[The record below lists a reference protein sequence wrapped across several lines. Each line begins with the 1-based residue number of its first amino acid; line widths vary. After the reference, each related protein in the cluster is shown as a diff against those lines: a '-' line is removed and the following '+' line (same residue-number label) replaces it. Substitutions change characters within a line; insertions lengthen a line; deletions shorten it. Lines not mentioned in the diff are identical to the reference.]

1 MFRSRECTLISG
13 AKEERR
19 VVYVLHI
26 SRSGKGGRDFWD
38 ESSENQRKQI
48 SVMRCCRCL
57 CSSTSSASS
66 VLSRR
71 RRRAYDSSERG
82 QQNHAERK
90 LEKDDAT
97 RRRTAV
103 LVSSSHNHHESTSE
117 FDVYIEDTDHYAVV
131 YYANYF
137 RFCARAFENML
148 LEMRND
154 DATTLTTTEDLG
166 EERGEFY
173 DDDDEFGAWWCDHIE
188 EAKYVSP
195 AILGDRIRVESIV
208 IAENISDD
216 EREKS
221 WVVNH
226 SMRKMGGDDD
236 DDDEDATTVSF
247 TCRLRYRSRRGG
259 RKSSNWYRES
269 SDSASS
275 SGSGSSSSRSETD
288 RRRATNIR
296 FFASELNH
304 RSVWHVDVLRW
315 FERNRTDLIGGPKA
329 LESLKSE
336 DECVVVVSSIS
347 NVTIFTDVIEDMIV
361 QSSRGAHPSSLLS
374 FSSVRFLRRDVQC
387 EFDQRVVGL
396 ADGPNDDLRVVASGK
411 ITCTVL
417 KRENMHP
424 RKSPQALKERL
435 LVA

>member
-1 MFRSRECTLISG
+1 MRSRCS
-13 AKEERR
+13 
-19 VVYVLHI
+19 
-26 SRSGKGGRDFWD
+26 
-38 ESSENQRKQI
+38 
-48 SVMRCCRCL
+48 CRCL
-57 CSSTSSASS
+57 CSSSISASS
-66 VLSRR
+66 VLPRR
-71 RRRAYDSSERG
+71 RRTRRTNCEER

-90 LEKDDAT
+90 LKKNDAT

-103 LVSSSHNHHESTSE
+103 LVSSSTNHHESSSE

-329 LESLKSE
+329 LESLKYE

-396 ADGPNDDLRVVASGK
+396 ADAPNDDLRVVASGK

-417 KRENMHP
+417 KRENMRP

>member
-1 MFRSRECTLISG
+1 MRSRCS
-13 AKEERR
+13 
-19 VVYVLHI
+19 
-26 SRSGKGGRDFWD
+26 
-38 ESSENQRKQI
+38 
-48 SVMRCCRCL
+48 CRCL
-57 CSSTSSASS
+57 CSSSISASS
-66 VLSRR
+66 VLPRR
-71 RRRAYDSSERG
+71 RRTRRTNCEER
-82 QQNHAERK
+82 QQSHAERK
-90 LEKDDAT
+90 LKKNDAT

-103 LVSSSHNHHESTSE
+103 LVSSSTNHHESSSE

-396 ADGPNDDLRVVASGK
+396 ADAPNDDLRVVASGK

-417 KRENMHP
+417 KRENMRP

>member
-1 MFRSRECTLISG
+1 M
-13 AKEERR
+13 
-19 VVYVLHI
+19 
-26 SRSGKGGRDFWD
+26 
-38 ESSENQRKQI
+38 
-48 SVMRCCRCL
+48 RCL
-57 CSSTSSASS
+57 CSGSGVASS

-71 RRRAYDSSERG
+71 RRRRRANDAEERG
-82 QQNHAERK
+82 QRDHAERK
-90 LEKDDAT
+90 LKKDDAT

-103 LVSSSHNHHESTSE
+103 LVSSSHNDHESTSD

-154 DATTLTTTEDLG
+154 NATTLTTREDLG

-173 DDDDEFGAWWCDHIE
+173 DDEDDEFGAWWCDHIE

-195 AILGDRIRVESIV
+195 AILGDRIRVESTV

-221 WVVNH
+221 WVVKH
-226 SMRKMGGDDD
+226 LIRKMGGDDD
-236 DDDEDATTVSF
+236 DDDDDATTVSF
-247 TCRLRYRSRRGG
+247 TCQSRYRSRRGG

-269 SDSASS
+269 SDSA
-275 SGSGSSSSRSETD
+275 SSSRSETD

-396 ADGPNDDLRVVASGK
+396 ADAPNDDLRVVASGK

-417 KRENMHP
+417 KRENMRP
-424 RKSPQALKERL
+424 RKSPRALKERL

>member
-1 MFRSRECTLISG
+1 M
-13 AKEERR
+13 
-19 VVYVLHI
+19 
-26 SRSGKGGRDFWD
+26 
-38 ESSENQRKQI
+38 
-48 SVMRCCRCL
+48 
-57 CSSTSSASS
+57 
-66 VLSRR
+66 
-71 RRRAYDSSERG
+71 
-82 QQNHAERK
+82 ERK
-90 LEKDDAT
+90 LKKDDAT

-103 LVSSSHNHHESTSE
+103 LVLSSTNHHESSSE

-154 DATTLTTTEDLG
+154 DATTLTREEEG

-173 DDDDEFGAWWCDHIE
+173 DDEFGAWWCDHIE

-221 WVVNH
+221 WVVEH
-226 SMRKMGGDDD
+226 SIRKMMGGDDD
-236 DDDEDATTVSF
+236 DDDDDDDATTVSF

-259 RKSSNWYRES
+259 RKSSNRDRES

-275 SGSGSSSSRSETD
+275 SGSGSGSSSRSETD
-288 RRRATNIR
+288 IRRRATNIR

-347 NVTIFTDVIEDMIV
+347 NVTIFTDVIEDIIV

-396 ADGPNDDLRVVASGK
+396 ADAPNDDRVLASGK

-417 KRENMHP
+417 KRENMRP
-424 RKSPQALKERL
+424 RKSPQELKERL
-435 LVA
+435 LLVA

>member
-1 MFRSRECTLISG
+1 MLKKRDVWCIYYASR
-13 AKEERR
+13 
-19 VVYVLHI
+19 
-26 SRSGKGGRDFWD
+26 RSGKGGRDFWD
-38 ESSENQRKQI
+38 NKSSDETQRKQI
-48 SVMRCCRCL
+48 SVMRCL
-57 CSSTSSASS
+57 CSGSGVASS

-71 RRRAYDSSERG
+71 RRRRANDAEERG
-82 QQNHAERK
+82 QRDHAERK
-90 LEKDDAT
+90 LRKDDAT

-103 LVSSSHNHHESTSE
+103 LVSSSRNESTSD

-154 DATTLTTTEDLG
+154 DATTLTTREDLG

-195 AILGDRIRVESIV
+195 AILGDRIRVESTV

-221 WVVNH
+221 WVVKH
-226 SMRKMGGDDD
+226 LIRKMGGDDD
-236 DDDEDATTVSF
+236 DDDDFATTTVSF
-247 TCRLRYRSRRGG
+247 TCQSRYRSRRGG
-259 RKSSNWYRES
+259 RKSSNWDRES

-275 SGSGSSSSRSETD
+275 SGSGSSSSSSRSETD

-396 ADGPNDDLRVVASGK
+396 ADAPNDDLRVVASGK

-417 KRENMHP
+417 KRENMRP
-424 RKSPQALKERL
+424 RKSPRALKERL

>member
-1 MFRSRECTLISG
+1 M
-13 AKEERR
+13 
-19 VVYVLHI
+19 
-26 SRSGKGGRDFWD
+26 GKGEIFGTKAVKT
-38 ESSENQRKQI
+38 NLKQI

-57 CSSTSSASS
+57 CSSGSVASS

-71 RRRAYDSSERG
+71 RRRANDSSERG

-90 LEKDDAT
+90 LKKDDAT

-103 LVSSSHNHHESTSE
+103 LVSSSHNYHESTSD

-154 DATTLTTTEDLG
+154 DATTLTTREDLG

-195 AILGDRIRVESIV
+195 AILGDRIRVESTV

-221 WVVNH
+221 WVVKH
-226 SMRKMGGDDD
+226 LIRKMGGDDD
-236 DDDEDATTVSF
+236 DDDDFATTVSF
-247 TCRLRYRSRRGG
+247 TCQSRYRSRRGG
-259 RKSSNWYRES
+259 RKSSNWDRES

-275 SGSGSSSSRSETD
+275 SGSGGSSSSRSETD

-396 ADGPNDDLRVVASGK
+396 ADAPNDDLRVVASGK

-417 KRENMHP
+417 KRENMRP
-424 RKSPQALKERL
+424 RKSPRALKERL

>member
-1 MFRSRECTLISG
+1 M
-13 AKEERR
+13 
-19 VVYVLHI
+19 
-26 SRSGKGGRDFWD
+26 
-38 ESSENQRKQI
+38 
-48 SVMRCCRCL
+48 
-57 CSSTSSASS
+57 
-66 VLSRR
+66 
-71 RRRAYDSSERG
+71 
-82 QQNHAERK
+82 
-90 LEKDDAT
+90 
-97 RRRTAV
+97 
-103 LVSSSHNHHESTSE
+103 LVSSSHNDHESTSD

-154 DATTLTTTEDLG
+154 DATTLTTREDLG

-195 AILGDRIRVESIV
+195 AILGDRIRVESTV

-221 WVVNH
+221 WVVKH
-226 SMRKMGGDDD
+226 LIRKMGGDDD
-236 DDDEDATTVSF
+236 DDDDDDATTVSF
-247 TCRLRYRSRRGG
+247 TCQSRYRSRRGG

-275 SGSGSSSSRSETD
+275 SGSGGSSSSRSETD

-396 ADGPNDDLRVVASGK
+396 ADAPNDDLRVVASGK

-417 KRENMHP
+417 KRENMRP
-424 RKSPQALKERL
+424 RKSPRALKERL

>member
-1 MFRSRECTLISG
+1 MRSRCS
-13 AKEERR
+13 
-19 VVYVLHI
+19 
-26 SRSGKGGRDFWD
+26 
-38 ESSENQRKQI
+38 
-48 SVMRCCRCL
+48 CRCL
-57 CSSTSSASS
+57 CSSSISASS
-66 VLSRR
+66 VLPRR
-71 RRRAYDSSERG
+71 RRTRRTNCEER

-90 LEKDDAT
+90 LKKNDAT

-103 LVSSSHNHHESTSE
+103 LVSSSTNHHESSSE

-137 RFCARAFENML
+137 RFCARAFEIML

-396 ADGPNDDLRVVASGK
+396 ADAPNDDLRVVASGK

-417 KRENMHP
+417 KRENMRP

>member
-1 MFRSRECTLISG
+1 M
-13 AKEERR
+13 
-19 VVYVLHI
+19 
-26 SRSGKGGRDFWD
+26 
-38 ESSENQRKQI
+38 
-48 SVMRCCRCL
+48 RCL
-57 CSSTSSASS
+57 CSSSGVASS

-71 RRRAYDSSERG
+71 RRRRRANDAEERG
-82 QQNHAERK
+82 QRDHAERK
-90 LEKDDAT
+90 LKKDDAT

-103 LVSSSHNHHESTSE
+103 LVSSSHNHHESSSD

-154 DATTLTTTEDLG
+154 NATTLTTREDLG

-195 AILGDRIRVESIV
+195 AILGDRIRVESTVIV
-208 IAENISDD
+208 ENISDD

-221 WVVNH
+221 WVVDH
-226 SMRKMGGDDD
+226 SIRKMGGDDD
-236 DDDEDATTVSF
+236 DDDDDDDDATTTVSF

-259 RKSSNWYRES
+259 RKSSNWDRES

-315 FERNRTDLIGGPKA
+315 FERNRTDLIGGPKV

-396 ADGPNDDLRVVASGK
+396 SDGPIDDLRVVASGK

-417 KRENMHP
+417 KRENMRP

>member
-1 MFRSRECTLISG
+1 MLKKRDALCIYYASR
-13 AKEERR
+13 
-19 VVYVLHI
+19 
-26 SRSGKGGRDFWD
+26 RSGKKGRDFWD
-38 ESSENQRKQI
+38 ESSDETQRKQI
-48 SVMRCCRCL
+48 SVMRCL
-57 CSSTSSASS
+57 CSSSGVASS

-71 RRRAYDSSERG
+71 RRRRANDAEERG
-82 QQNHAERK
+82 QRDHAERK
-90 LEKDDAT
+90 LKKDDAT

-103 LVSSSHNHHESTSE
+103 LVSSSRNDHESTSD

-154 DATTLTTTEDLG
+154 DATTLTTREDLG

-396 ADGPNDDLRVVASGK
+396 ADAPNDDLRVVASGK

-417 KRENMHP
+417 KRENMRP
-424 RKSPQALKERL
+424 RKSPRALKERL

>member
-1 MFRSRECTLISG
+1 M
-13 AKEERR
+13 
-19 VVYVLHI
+19 
-26 SRSGKGGRDFWD
+26 
-38 ESSENQRKQI
+38 
-48 SVMRCCRCL
+48 
-57 CSSTSSASS
+57 
-66 VLSRR
+66 
-71 RRRAYDSSERG
+71 
-82 QQNHAERK
+82 
-90 LEKDDAT
+90 
-97 RRRTAV
+97 
-103 LVSSSHNHHESTSE
+103 LVSSSHNDHESTSD

-154 DATTLTTTEDLG
+154 DATTLTTREDLG

-195 AILGDRIRVESIV
+195 AILGDRIRVESTV

-221 WVVNH
+221 WVVKH
-226 SMRKMGGDDD
+226 LIRKMGGDDD
-236 DDDEDATTVSF
+236 DDDDFATPVSF
-247 TCRLRYRSRRGG
+247 TCQSRYRSRRGG

-275 SGSGSSSSRSETD
+275 SGSGGSSSSSSRSETD

-396 ADGPNDDLRVVASGK
+396 ADAPNDDLRVVASGK

-417 KRENMHP
+417 KRENMRP
-424 RKSPQALKERL
+424 RKSPRALKERL

>member
-1 MFRSRECTLISG
+1 M
-13 AKEERR
+13 
-19 VVYVLHI
+19 
-26 SRSGKGGRDFWD
+26 GKKGEIFGTKAVKT
-38 ESSENQRKQI
+38 NLKQI

-57 CSSTSSASS
+57 CSSSSVASS

-71 RRRAYDSSERG
+71 RRRANDSSERG

-90 LEKDDAT
+90 LKKDDAT

-103 LVSSSHNHHESTSE
+103 LVSSSHNYHESTSD

-154 DATTLTTTEDLG
+154 DATTLTTREDLG

-195 AILGDRIRVESIV
+195 AILGDRIRVESTV

-221 WVVNH
+221 WVVKH
-226 SMRKMGGDDD
+226 LIRKMGGDDD
-236 DDDEDATTVSF
+236 DDDDDATTVSF
-247 TCRLRYRSRRGG
+247 TCQSRYRSRRGG

-275 SGSGSSSSRSETD
+275 SGSGGSSSSRSETD

-315 FERNRTDLIGGPKA
+315 FERNRTDLIGGPKV

-336 DECVVVVSSIS
+336 DECGVVVSSIS

-396 ADGPNDDLRVVASGK
+396 ADAPNDDLRVVASGK

-417 KRENMHP
+417 KRENMRP
-424 RKSPQALKERL
+424 RKSPRALKERL

>member
-1 MFRSRECTLISG
+1 M
-13 AKEERR
+13 
-19 VVYVLHI
+19 
-26 SRSGKGGRDFWD
+26 
-38 ESSENQRKQI
+38 
-48 SVMRCCRCL
+48 
-57 CSSTSSASS
+57 
-66 VLSRR
+66 
-71 RRRAYDSSERG
+71 
-82 QQNHAERK
+82 
-90 LEKDDAT
+90 
-97 RRRTAV
+97 
-103 LVSSSHNHHESTSE
+103 LVSSSTNHHESSSE

-173 DDDDEFGAWWCDHIE
+173 DDDEFGAWWCDHIE

-396 ADGPNDDLRVVASGK
+396 ADAPNDDLRVVASGK

-417 KRENMHP
+417 KRENMRP

>member
-1 MFRSRECTLISG
+1 
-13 AKEERR
+13 
-19 VVYVLHI
+19 V
-26 SRSGKGGRDFWD
+26 
-38 ESSENQRKQI
+38 
-48 SVMRCCRCL
+48 
-57 CSSTSSASS
+57 SS

-71 RRRAYDSSERG
+71 RRRTNDEERRG
-82 QQNHAERK
+82 QQNRVERK
-90 LEKDDAT
+90 LKKDDAT

-103 LVSSSHNHHESTSE
+103 LVLSSTNHHESSSE

-154 DATTLTTTEDLG
+154 DATTLTREEEG
-166 EERGEFY
+166 EERCEFY
-173 DDDDEFGAWWCDHIE
+173 DDEFGAWWCDHIE

-221 WVVNH
+221 WVVEH
-226 SMRKMGGDDD
+226 SIRKMMGGDDD
-236 DDDEDATTVSF
+236 DDDDDDDDATTVSF

-259 RKSSNWYRES
+259 RKSSNWDRES

-275 SGSGSSSSRSETD
+275 SGSGSGSSSRSETD
-288 RRRATNIR
+288 IRRRATNIR

-347 NVTIFTDVIEDMIV
+347 NVTIFTDVIEDIIV

-396 ADGPNDDLRVVASGK
+396 ADAPNDDRVLASGK

-417 KRENMHP
+417 KRENMRP
-424 RKSPQALKERL
+424 RKSPQELKERL
-435 LVA
+435 LLVA

>member
-1 MFRSRECTLISG
+1 
-13 AKEERR
+13 
-19 VVYVLHI
+19 
-26 SRSGKGGRDFWD
+26 
-38 ESSENQRKQI
+38 
-48 SVMRCCRCL
+48 
-57 CSSTSSASS
+57 
-66 VLSRR
+66 
-71 RRRAYDSSERG
+71 
-82 QQNHAERK
+82 
-90 LEKDDAT
+90 
-97 RRRTAV
+97 
-103 LVSSSHNHHESTSE
+103 
-117 FDVYIEDTDHYAVV
+117 
-131 YYANYF
+131 
-137 RFCARAFENML
+137 ML

-154 DATTLTTTEDLG
+154 DATTLTTREDLG

-195 AILGDRIRVESIV
+195 AILGDRIRVESTV

-221 WVVNH
+221 WVVKH
-226 SMRKMGGDDD
+226 LIRKMGGDDD
-236 DDDEDATTVSF
+236 DDDDFATTTVSF
-247 TCRLRYRSRRGG
+247 TCQSRYRSRRGG
-259 RKSSNWYRES
+259 RKSSNWDRES

-275 SGSGSSSSRSETD
+275 SGSGGSSSSSRSETD

-396 ADGPNDDLRVVASGK
+396 ADAPNDDLRVVASGK

-417 KRENMHP
+417 KRENMRP
-424 RKSPQALKERL
+424 RKSPRALKERL

>member
-1 MFRSRECTLISG
+1 MLKKRDVWCIYY
-13 AKEERR
+13 A
-19 VVYVLHI
+19 

-48 SVMRCCRCL
+48 SVMMRCL
-57 CSSTSSASS
+57 CSGSGVASS

-71 RRRAYDSSERG
+71 RRRRANDAEERG
-82 QQNHAERK
+82 QRDHAERK
-90 LEKDDAT
+90 LKKDDAT

-103 LVSSSHNHHESTSE
+103 LVSSLKSRNDHESTSD

-154 DATTLTTTEDLG
+154 DATTLTTREDLG

-195 AILGDRIRVESIV
+195 AILGDRIRVESTV

-221 WVVNH
+221 WVVKH
-226 SMRKMGGDDD
+226 LIRKMGGDDD
-236 DDDEDATTVSF
+236 DDDDFATTTVSF
-247 TCRLRYRSRRGG
+247 TCQSRYRSRRGG
-259 RKSSNWYRES
+259 RKSSNWDRES

-275 SGSGSSSSRSETD
+275 SGSGSGGSSSSRSETD

-396 ADGPNDDLRVVASGK
+396 ADAPNDDLRVVASGK

-417 KRENMHP
+417 KRENMRP
-424 RKSPQALKERL
+424 RKSPRALKERL
-435 LVA
+435 LIA

>member
-1 MFRSRECTLISG
+1 M
-13 AKEERR
+13 
-19 VVYVLHI
+19 
-26 SRSGKGGRDFWD
+26 
-38 ESSENQRKQI
+38 
-48 SVMRCCRCL
+48 
-57 CSSTSSASS
+57 
-66 VLSRR
+66 
-71 RRRAYDSSERG
+71 
-82 QQNHAERK
+82 
-90 LEKDDAT
+90 
-97 RRRTAV
+97 
-103 LVSSSHNHHESTSE
+103 LVSSSTNHHESSSE

-236 DDDEDATTVSF
+236 DDDDDATTVSF

-259 RKSSNWYRES
+259 RKSSNWDRES

-275 SGSGSSSSRSETD
+275 SGSGSSSSRRSETD

-396 ADGPNDDLRVVASGK
+396 ADAPNDDRVLASGK

-417 KRENMHP
+417 KRENMRP
-424 RKSPQALKERL
+424 RKSPQELKERL
-435 LVA
+435 LLVA